1 VLETH
6 VTGEVRSHEV
16 RHVKNAYESHAMPLE
31 EAVGVYVATLFAK
44 LRQSNQIELNTL
56 TDR

>member
-1 VLETH
+1 
-6 VTGEVRSHEV
+6 
-16 RHVKNAYESHAMPLE
+16 MPLE